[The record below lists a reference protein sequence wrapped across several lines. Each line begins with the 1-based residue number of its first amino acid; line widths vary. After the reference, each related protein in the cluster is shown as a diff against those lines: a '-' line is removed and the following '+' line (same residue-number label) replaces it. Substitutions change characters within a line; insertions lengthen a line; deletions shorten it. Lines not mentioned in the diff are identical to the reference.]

1 MNTEMLLSSAVI
13 AAILSG
19 IISFFISRRQE
30 TLQYITGE
38 RKEWREK
45 IREIA
50 YNLNGANYKD
60 TLKLLTELK
69 VRINAFGN
77 REVLVSY
84 SSDAHIWDLIN
95 EIEKEEPKRNIL
107 KLMQKQLIEYLSLL
121 LKVDWER
128 SKKEVRGDIYNTI
141 SLLLLLASEIF
152 FIVSIFCLHIE
163 DLKVFHLISVS
174 IEFFL
179 LMLFMYFFL
188 KIETKGI
195 CKIYLNG
202 VYKVELREYKKKK
215 LYISYVL
222 WGISIFIMALVYVV
236 FINDFLNLVSCGE
249 NNPLIILITFVIYFC
264 GLILMGWIQ
273 VSDVDKIYYYN
284 EGISKIKFH
293 YEQDKFNNCN
303 NKK

>member
-107 KLMQKQLIEYLSLL
+107 KLM
-121 LKVDWER
+121 
-128 SKKEVRGDIYNTI
+128 
-141 SLLLLLASEIF
+141 
-152 FIVSIFCLHIE
+152 
-163 DLKVFHLISVS
+163 
-174 IEFFL
+174 
-179 LMLFMYFFL
+179 
-188 KIETKGI
+188 
-195 CKIYLNG
+195 
-202 VYKVELREYKKKK
+202 
-215 LYISYVL
+215 
-222 WGISIFIMALVYVV
+222 
-236 FINDFLNLVSCGE
+236 
-249 NNPLIILITFVIYFC
+249 
-264 GLILMGWIQ
+264 
-273 VSDVDKIYYYN
+273 
-284 EGISKIKFH
+284 
-293 YEQDKFNNCN
+293 
-303 NKK
+303 

>member
-45 IREIA
+45 IREIT

-152 FIVSIFCLHIE
+152 FIENLLYRMPE
-163 DLKVFHLISVS
+163 ALI
-174 IEFFL
+174 
-179 LMLFMYFFL
+179 M
-188 KIETKGI
+188 
-195 CKIYLNG
+195 
-202 VYKVELREYKKKK
+202 
-215 LYISYVL
+215 
-222 WGISIFIMALVYVV
+222 
-236 FINDFLNLVSCGE
+236 
-249 NNPLIILITFVIYFC
+249 
-264 GLILMGWIQ
+264 GLIYQKTEKLQYSIL
-273 VSDVDKIYYYN
+273 
-284 EGISKIKFH
+284 FH
-293 YEQDKFNNCN
+293 YIYNMLGSL
-303 NKK
+303 

>member
-179 LMLFMYFFL
+179 LMLFMYFF
-188 KIETKGI
+188 
-195 CKIYLNG
+195 
-202 VYKVELREYKKKK
+202 
-215 LYISYVL
+215 
-222 WGISIFIMALVYVV
+222 
-236 FINDFLNLVSCGE
+236 
-249 NNPLIILITFVIYFC
+249 
-264 GLILMGWIQ
+264 
-273 VSDVDKIYYYN
+273 
-284 EGISKIKFH
+284 
-293 YEQDKFNNCN
+293 
-303 NKK
+303 